1 MPKRFNP
8 PANWPA
14 PPAGWTPP
22 PGWRPDPAWGP
33 APAGHQLWV
42 DDRGWFRRH
51 KVATAVAAVLLVGGV
66 GSAFGGGGAD
76 TAVPVAVAHTPETT
90 PAASESDTP
99 EPTPSTPTPTPSP
112 TTPTPSPSPS
122 ATSARPTQA
131 ARSGIGDVLL
141 AGGAVVLPN
150 RSRTPGSVNPA
161 VTQSTIHKTICL
173 TGYTRTIR
181 PSSSY
186 TTSLKEQQLASG
198 YAYHGDLATSD
209 YEEDHLISLE
219 LGGAAS
225 DARNLWPEPYAAT
238 DGARVKD
245 RVENRLHDLVCSGAL
260 SLATAQRAIASNWWT
275 AFQRYGGEGMPQ
287 VWDGSYG
294 TSSSGSTTTSSG
306 STSTSSGSSA
316 PTGATALCRDGSYSF
331 SQHRSGTC
339 SYHGG
344 VARWINPPPS

>member
-8 PANWPA
+8 PANWPP

-22 PGWRPDPAWGP
+22 AGWRPDPAWGP
-33 APAGHQLWV
+33 APAGHRLWV
-42 DDRGWFRRH
+42 DDRGWFVRH
-51 KVATAVAAVLLVGGV
+51 KIISAVAALLLIGGV
-66 GSAFGGGGAD
+66 GGAFGSGGTGNA
-76 TAVPVAVAHTPETT
+76 APAAVAQVPQATS
-90 PAASESDTP
+90 AAQESETP
-99 EPTPSTPTPTPSP
+99 EPTPTPTSPTATPTLTTPSG
-112 TTPTPSPSPS
+112 
-122 ATSARPTQA
+122 SARPTQA

-150 RSRTPGSVNPA
+150 RSRTPGAVNSA
-161 VTQSTIHKTICL
+161 VTQATIHTTICR

-198 YAYHGDLATSD
+198 YAYRGDLATSD

-219 LGGAAS
+219 LGGAPS
-225 DARNLWPEPYAAT
+225 DMRNLWPEPYAAT

-260 SLATAQRAIASNWWT
+260 SLATAQRAIATNWWT
-275 AFQRYGGEGMPQ
+275 AYQRYGGTGIPQ

-294 TSSSGSTTTSSG
+294 GASTSGSTTTTTTTTSSG
-306 STSTSSGSSA
+306 SGA
-316 PTGATALCRDGSYSF
+316 PAGATALCRDGSYSY
-331 SQHRSGTC
+331 SKHRSGTC
-339 SYHGG
+339 SHHGG